1 MVMDDPL
8 MLKKTEGILTA
19 NQWPQNA
26 NYVSRFIRSCVSL
39 LPVAGIY
46 WDAPRRPLGISVY
59 MRVKDERDWIA
70 ASVASVKG
78 IADEIVIVDN
88 GSSDGTYEILQELA
102 DAEKGLIKLF
112 RKPELNYLDL
122 SNFVL
127 SKTSFRW
134 ILKWDGDFIART
146 TGIHDIAGLRK
157 RILSLDSRRYYLI
170 YLRHV
175 NLAGDLFHQDPQE
188 MVHIEEYVH
197 TFSEAARFIHPGRYE
212 AVKFPLYYKPLF
224 WYEPYVFHVNVKPGR
239 RMLLRYFWEEWME
252 LKDYVRYPAL
262 EDYVVAHIEKEFGTA
277 SLEEA
282 QSRCVAKILQ
292 NYIPYDE
299 KRFGPYPAMLKP
311 LMEKPAYRIE
321 YRDGSIVGRSE
332 PVS

>member
-1 MVMDDPL
+1 MSIKMDAF
-8 MLKKTEGILTA
+8 TITA
-19 NQWPQNA
+19 NQFPQNA
-26 NYVSRFIRSCVSL
+26 NYVSRFIRSFVSF
-39 LPVAGIY
+39 LPALGIY
-46 WDAPRRPLGISVY
+46 SAPLQRPQGISIY

-78 IADEIVIVDN
+78 VADEIVIIDN
-88 GSSDGTYEILQELA
+88 GSSDGTYEILQDLA
-102 DAEKGLIKLF
+102 DAKKGLIKLF
-112 RKPELNYLDL
+112 RKPELRHCDL
-122 SNFVL
+122 SNFAL
-127 SKTSFRW
+127 EQTTFRW
-134 ILKWDGDFIART
+134 VFRLDGDMIAHT
-146 TGIHDIAGLRK
+146 DGAHPISELRK
-157 RILSLDSRRYYLI
+157 RILSLDSRRYYLV

-197 TFSEAARFIHPGRYE
+197 AFSETARFIHPGRYE
-212 AVKFPLYYKPLF
+212 VVKFPLYYKPLF
-224 WYEPYVFHVNVKPGR
+224 WYEPYVFHVNVNPGR
-239 RMLLRYFWEEWME
+239 RMLLRYFWEDWME

-282 QSRCVAKILQ
+282 QSRCLAKILQ

-299 KRFGPYPAMLKP
+299 MRFGPYPAMLKP
-311 LMEKPAYRIE
+311 LMDKPAYRIE
-321 YRDGSIVGRSE
+321 YRDGHIAGRTE